1 MNKTKISNG
10 NVEIFTKMQIRMIDN
25 EYIANPIIK
34 DFNALLDL
42 MQDLGN
48 RVILVKDS
56 EFKNK
61 FGDQG
66 VLIINETTN
75 NKIYLGRLIAS
86 FDGKCI
92 REIYSCFMKF
102 KDSEIEDDS
111 LIEPFDYEL
120 RTITIYIDPSS
131 RINDCALLLEQFL
144 NNGEFPEIDSC
155 VNYIK
160 V

>member
-1 MNKTKISNG
+1 MNKTKILND
-10 NVEIFTKMQIRMIDN
+10 NVEIFTKMSIKLIDN
-25 EYIANPIIK
+25 EYIADPIIK

-42 MQDLGN
+42 IQDLGN

-66 VLIINETTN
+66 VLIINEKTN

-86 FDGKCI
+86 FDGKCV

-102 KDSEIEDDS
+102 KNPKIDNDSTIEC
-111 LIEPFDYEL
+111 FDYEPY
-120 RTITIYIDPSS
+120 TITIYIDPSS

-144 NNGEFPEIDSC
+144 NNGDFPEIDSC
-155 VNYIK
+155 INYVK

>member
-1 MNKTKISNG
+1 MNKTKILND
-10 NVEIFTKMQIRMIDN
+10 NVEIFTKMSIKLIDN
-25 EYIANPIIK
+25 EYIADPIIK

-42 MQDLGN
+42 IQDLGN

-86 FDGKCI
+86 FDGKRI

-102 KDSEIEDDS
+102 RDPSISDYDSIKPLEYD
-111 LIEPFDYEL
+111 LC
-120 RTITIYIDPSS
+120 TVTIYIDPSS

-155 VNYIK
+155 VNYVK